1 MKHQKQNNNK
11 LKKQKSQQDNL
22 CQNNMSLKSINTVV
36 GATVG
41 GMCENFHACR

>member
-11 LKKQKSQQDNL
+11 LKKQQSQQDNL
-22 CQNNMSLKSINTVV
+22 RQNNMSLEQIGT
-36 GATVG
+36 AVG